1 MCTIRLVGGLF
12 LASFSLRSFSKL
24 KVIIASGKLM
34 SGDESSV
41 VEGASEL
48 ATCAVTD
55 AVRALQRRERGGGM
69 KWFSQRLRSH

>member
-12 LASFSLRSFSKL
+12 LASLSLRSFSKL

-41 VEGASEL
+41 VERASALE
-48 ATCAVTD
+48 TSAVTD
-55 AVRALQRRERGGGM
+55 AVRALRTREEGNEELNYTKLACRR
-69 KWFSQRLRSH
+69 